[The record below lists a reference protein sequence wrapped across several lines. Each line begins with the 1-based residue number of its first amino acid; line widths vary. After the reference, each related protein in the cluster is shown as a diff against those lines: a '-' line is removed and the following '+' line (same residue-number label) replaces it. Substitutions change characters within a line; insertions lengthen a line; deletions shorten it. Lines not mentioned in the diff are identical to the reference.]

1 MKLPVRRA
9 VHSEGFLWSGKEF
22 PKQAIPEGICC
33 FPEDNQKSLFARSP
47 KMVLISWVGK
57 SCFYLNPLA
66 RIFQVIKPLICYR
79 IKTSILA
86 MILLVIFFWL
96 IPPYAMG

>member
-1 MKLPVRRA
+1 MKLPARRA

-47 KMVLISWVGK
+47 KNGSYLIGRKKLFLPGSLSQDISGH
-57 SCFYLNPLA
+57 
-66 RIFQVIKPLICYR
+66 
-79 IKTSILA
+79 KTFD
-86 MILLVIFFWL
+86 LL
-96 IPPYAMG
+96 